1 MPLLKSLATPI
12 VWILALLIL
21 GLVLTRHLRKQ
32 RRFRI
37 GWFVLLLGVLLL
49 LSLSLRPIAN
59 ILVYSLECQYSPAS
73 PENLK
78 MLDAVVVLGAGSNP
92 SGGLRTE
99 AELSGTTYS
108 RLYNG
113 VKGLKQSN
121 ANLLGLCGGRSIGD
135 PESDAEVMKAV
146 AVYMGVPS
154 EKILTETQSNNT
166 MENAVRLAE
175 LLPAGDKRCIGLVTS
190 ATHMLRAEK
199 IFKKQFPEYTIVP
212 VPTNY
217 MYDKT
222 VWSVNQAIPSAGA
235 LEQSTTALHEW
246 FGILWYS
253 LRYR

>member
-1 MPLLKSLATPI
+1 MPLVKSLAAPI

-21 GLVLTRHLRKQ
+21 GLVLTRHLRKE

-37 GWFVLLLGVLLL
+37 GLFVMLLGVLLL

-59 ILVYSLECQYSPAS
+59 ILVYSLECQYDPAS
-73 PENLK
+73 SEILK
-78 MLDAVVVLGAGSNP
+78 TLDTVVVLGAGSHP

-113 VKGLKQSN
+113 VKVFKQSD
-121 ANLLGLCGGRSIGD
+121 ANLLGLCGGRSKGS
-135 PESDAEVMKAV
+135 PESDAEVMKAL

-154 EKILTETQSNNT
+154 EKILAETQSGNT
-166 MENAVRLAE
+166 VENAVRLVA
-175 LLPAGDKRCIGLVTS
+175 LLPAEGNRCIGLVTS

-199 IFKKQFPEYTIVP
+199 VFRKQFPDHTIVP

-217 MYDKT
+217 LYDKT
-222 VWSVNQAIPSAGA
+222 VWGVNIAIPSVWA
-235 LEQSTTALHEW
+235 LEQSTIALHEW
-246 FGILWYS
+246 IGILWYS

>member
-1 MPLLKSLATPI
+1 MPLVKSLATPI
-12 VWILALLIL
+12 VWVMALLIL
-21 GLVLTRHLRKQ
+21 GLVLTRHLRKE

-37 GWFVLLLGVLLL
+37 GWFVMLLGVLLL

-59 ILVYSLECQYSPAS
+59 ILVYSLECQYNPAS
-73 PENLK
+73 SEILK
-78 MLDAVVVLGAGSNP
+78 TLDTIVVLGAGSYP

-113 VKGLKQSN
+113 VKAFKQSD
-121 ANLLGLCGGRSIGD
+121 ANLLGLCGGPIGD
-135 PESDAEVMKAV
+135 PKSDAEVMKAV

-154 EKILTETQSNNT
+154 DNILTETQSNNT
-166 MENAVRLAE
+166 MENAVRLAA
-175 LLPAGDKRCIGLVTS
+175 LIPAGEKRCIGLVTS

-199 IFKKQFPEYTIVP
+199 VFRNQFPDHTIVP

-222 VWSVNQAIPSAGA
+222 VWSVKTAIPSVGA
-235 LEQSTTALHEW
+235 LEQSTIAIHEW
-246 FGILWYS
+246 IGILWYS
-253 LRYR
+253 IRYR

>member
-1 MPLLKSLATPI
+1 MPLVKSLATPI

-21 GLVLTRHLRKQ
+21 GLVLTRHLRKE

-37 GWFVLLLGVLLL
+37 GLFVMLLGVLLL

-73 PENLK
+73 SEILNT
-78 MLDAVVVLGAGSNP
+78 LDTVVVLGAGSHS

-113 VKGLKQSN
+113 VKAFKQSD

-135 PESDAEVMKAV
+135 PESEAEVMKAV

-154 EKILTETQSNNT
+154 DNILTETQSNNT

-175 LLPAGDKRCIGLVTS
+175 LLPAGKKRCIGLVTS

-199 IFKKQFPEYTIVP
+199 VFRKRFPEYTIVP
-212 VPTNY
+212 IPTNY

-222 VWSVNQAIPSAGA
+222 VWSVNQAIPSVGA
-235 LEQSTTALHEW
+235 LEQSTIALHEW
-246 FGILWYS
+246 IGILWYS
-253 LRYR
+253 IRYM